1 MQTMAAA
8 AAILVR
14 MDLWLFH
21 LINGWSGYWILD
33 WSATFADRNTL
44 GKGAVMM
51 AAYWWMWFASGSR
64 EAAREKIIF
73 ALIGALV
80 SLTASRVLAWVIPL
94 RVRPLYRTD
103 IGYLTPH
110 LPSFVEPID
119 FEGWSSFPSD
129 HAALFFALAIGLWRC
144 SRAVGSIAL
153 VFATFWI
160 CLARIYLGIHFP
172 SDMVAGAAIGIGCAF
187 ILGWMAN
194 RRITTEVLR
203 IEQQYPSW
211 FYAAM
216 FLITYEFASLFDDVR
231 QLMHAT
237 MAVLHAVGF
246 HSVGLIG
253 ALAVAAAALV
263 ILLGALG
270 FVLYRLGTHA

>member
-1 MQTMAAA
+1 
-8 AAILVR
+8 
-14 MDLWLFH
+14 
-21 LINGWSGYWILD
+21 
-33 WSATFADRNTL
+33 
-44 GKGAVMM
+44 
-51 AAYWWMWFASGSR
+51 MWFAAGSR
-64 EAAREKIIF
+64 ESTREKIIF

-80 SLTASRVLAWVIPL
+80 SQTVSRVLAWAMPF

-103 IGYLTPH
+103 IGYLSPH
-110 LPSFVEPID
+110 LPSFVAPTD

-144 SRAVGSIAL
+144 SRALGSIAL
-153 VFATFWI
+153 VFAAFWI

-172 SDMVAGAAIGIGCAF
+172 SDVVIGAAVGIVCAF
-187 ILGWMAN
+187 VLGWMAN
-194 RRITTEVLR
+194 RRITAEVLR

-231 QLMHAT
+231 QMMHGT
-237 MAVLHAVGF
+237 MAVLHAIGF

-253 ALAVAAAALV
+253 ALAVAAGLLV
-263 ILLGALG
+263 ILLGALSL
-270 FVLYRLGTHA
+270 VLHRRGTHA

>member
-1 MQTMAAA
+1 
-8 AAILVR
+8 
-14 MDLWLFH
+14 
-21 LINGWSGYWILD
+21 
-33 WSATFADRNTL
+33 
-44 GKGAVMM
+44 
-51 AAYWWMWFASGSR
+51 
-64 EAAREKIIF
+64 
-73 ALIGALV
+73 
-80 SLTASRVLAWVIPL
+80 
-94 RVRPLYRTD
+94 
-103 IGYLTPH
+103 
-110 LPSFVEPID
+110 
-119 FEGWSSFPSD
+119 
-129 HAALFFALAIGLWRC
+129 
-144 SRAVGSIAL
+144 
-153 VFATFWI
+153 
-160 CLARIYLGIHFP
+160 
-172 SDMVAGAAIGIGCAF
+172 MVAGAAIGIGCAF

-194 RRITTEVLR
+194 RRITTDVLR